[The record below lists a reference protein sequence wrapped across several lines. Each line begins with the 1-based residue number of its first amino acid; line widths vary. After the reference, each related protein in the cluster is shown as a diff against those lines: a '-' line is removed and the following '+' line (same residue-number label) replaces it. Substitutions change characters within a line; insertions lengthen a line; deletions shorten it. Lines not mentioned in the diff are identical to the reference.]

1 MYAPYSYIAGPARYT
16 TITVLNIILRSVKK
30 KTRHGST
37 AAAEQ
42 VHVTE
47 EAGGRHCG
55 ISLSYSRIYD
65 NMVQQHYRLPPTAV
79 ISEVLFKTMLPQACL
94 PRTYDIT
101 SCVVHEVPT
110 YLHRVREGQVVRRHV
125 IMFTA
130 VPKVG
135 GTKAMRFAY
144 TISAPKEELQGSSCR
159 EGYVAQQR
167 CPAKAERLN
176 TCW

>member
-65 NMVQQHYRLPPTAV
+65 NMVQQHYRLIRTAV
-79 ISEVLFKTMLPQACL
+79 SVYVSYTRSAGMICTRQ
-94 PRTYDIT
+94 
-101 SCVVHEVPT
+101 PT
-110 YLHRVREGQVVRRHV
+110 
-125 IMFTA
+125 I
-130 VPKVG
+130 
-135 GTKAMRFAY
+135 
-144 TISAPKEELQGSSCR
+144 
-159 EGYVAQQR
+159 
-167 CPAKAERLN
+167 PAL
-176 TCW
+176 